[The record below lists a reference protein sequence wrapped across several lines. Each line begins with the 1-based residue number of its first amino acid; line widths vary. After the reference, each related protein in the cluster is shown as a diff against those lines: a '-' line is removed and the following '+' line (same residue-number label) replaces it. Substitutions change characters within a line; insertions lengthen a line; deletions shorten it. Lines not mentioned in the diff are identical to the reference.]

1 MNKRILYKYKI
12 KVKILK
18 LFHKEPDNQKDN
30 TKQEIMYSLKYR
42 IVRKLKRIKYQIE
55 VNWNLYNH
63 NRLNNLNKNPKI

>member
-55 VNWNLYNH
+55 VN
-63 NRLNNLNKNPKI
+63 